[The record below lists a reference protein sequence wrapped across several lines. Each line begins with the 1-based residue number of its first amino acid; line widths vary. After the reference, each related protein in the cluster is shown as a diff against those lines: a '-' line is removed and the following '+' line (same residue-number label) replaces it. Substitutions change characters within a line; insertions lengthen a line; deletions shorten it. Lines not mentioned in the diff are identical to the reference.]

1 MYETR
6 NDLAETTRKAVVQL
20 LNERLAEA
28 IDLQLQAK
36 KAHWN
41 VKGPN
46 FVGLH
51 DLFDRIAEAASEYV
65 DLIAERGVA
74 LGGVA
79 EGTVQVVSRR
89 SKLPE
94 YSLTIGEWTA
104 HVEGMRT
111 ALATYA
117 KAVRQAIDDATELKD
132 ADTADLFTEVSRGV
146 DKLLGMVEAHVQK

>member
-1 MYETR
+1 MYQTR
-6 NDLAETTRKAVVQL
+6 NDLAEPTRKSIVRL

-36 KAHWN
+36 HAHWN

-51 DLFDRIAEAASEYV
+51 DLFDRVADTAREYV

-79 EGTVQVVSRR
+79 EGTVQNVSSR
-89 SKLPE
+89 SKLPGICHDWRVDRSRRGHA
-94 YSLTIGEWTA
+94 YGA
-104 HVEGMRT
+104 GHVREKRPT
-111 ALATYA
+111 CN
-117 KAVRQAIDDATELKD
+117 
-132 ADTADLFTEVSRGV
+132 
-146 DKLLGMVEAHVQK
+146 

>member
-6 NDLAETTRKAVVQL
+6 NDLAEATRKSVVQL

-36 KAHWN
+36 QAHWN

-51 DLFDRIAEAASEYV
+51 DLFDRVAEAASEYV

-104 HVEGMRT
+104 HVEAMRT
-111 ALATYA
+111 ALATFGT
-117 KAVRQAIDDATELKD
+117 AVRRAIDDATDLKD
-132 ADTADLFTEVSRGV
+132 ADTADLFTEVSRGI
-146 DKLLGMVEAHVQK
+146 DKLLWMVEAHVQK

>member
-1 MYETR
+1 MIWQRRRGKRSCSCSTSAWPKPSTYSCRQSRPIGTSR
-6 NDLAETTRKAVVQL
+6 VRTLWDSTICSTA
-20 LNERLAEA
+20 
-28 IDLQLQAK
+28 
-36 KAHWN
+36 
-41 VKGPN
+41 
-46 FVGLH
+46 
-51 DLFDRIAEAASEYV
+51 IAEAASEYV

-94 YSLTIGEWTA
+94 YSLIIGEWTA

-111 ALATYA
+111 ALATFA

-132 ADTADLFTEVSRGV
+132 ADTADLFTEVSRGA
-146 DKLLGMVEAHVQK
+146 DKLLWMVEAHVQK